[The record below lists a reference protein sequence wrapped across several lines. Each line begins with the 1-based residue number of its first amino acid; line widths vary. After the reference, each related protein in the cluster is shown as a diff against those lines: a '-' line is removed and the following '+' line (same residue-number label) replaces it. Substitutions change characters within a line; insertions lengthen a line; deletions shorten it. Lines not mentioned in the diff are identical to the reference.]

1 MKKFIVFIYPQ
12 GESIFSLPEETQQKH
27 IQKVGAY
34 LGELKEKGLLLD
46 AQPLQ
51 PFGTLLS
58 GNKTS
63 LAVEAIDQASIA
75 GFYALQAK
83 DQDALIETL
92 KKDPRFEDASWQL
105 EIREILEMM

>member
-1 MKKFIVFIYPQ
+1 MKKFMVFIYPQ

-58 GNKTS
+58 GSKAS
-63 LAVEAIDQASIA
+63 LTVETIDQTNIA
-75 GFYALQAK
+75 GFYTLQAN
-83 DQDALIETL
+83 DLDTLIATL

-105 EIREILEMM
+105 EVREILEMM